1 MQGPIMADF
10 TTARRMMVDGQIRTN
25 DVTDPRII
33 AAFLAVPREMFVAGP
48 KSGLAYLDIDV
59 PAADSSGAR
68 CLLKPMVLAKLI
80 QALDL
85 GEAEHVLVVGSGSGY
100 SAAILAHIAGS
111 VVALEEDKA
120 LATQAGRLATELGLG
135 NIEAVNGTLAA
146 GWPDRAPFD
155 AVLIDGGIEEMP
167 QALTRQVREGGRIA
181 CVRREGGASKAVLYR
196 CGAGEVSARPVFD
209 ASAPMLPGFLAK
221 PAFVF

>member
-1 MQGPIMADF
+1 MADF

-33 AAFLAVPREMFVAGP
+33 AAFLAVPRENFVARS
-48 KSGLAYLDIDV
+48 KSALAYLDIDV
-59 PAADSSGAR
+59 PAADGAGAR

-85 GEAEHVLVVGSGSGY
+85 GEAEHVLVIGCGSGY
-100 SAAILAHIAGS
+100 SAAILARIAGS

-120 LATQAGRLATELGLG
+120 LATQAGRLVTELGCS
-135 NIEAVNGTLAA
+135 NVETVNGTLNA
-146 GWPDRAPFD
+146 GWPGRAPYD
-155 AVLIDGGIEEMP
+155 AVLIDGAIEDMP
-167 QALTRQVREGGRIA
+167 QALTRQLREGGRIA
-181 CVRREGGASKAVLYR
+181 CVRREDGTGKAMLYR
-196 CGAGEVSARPVFD
+196 CGNGEVSVRPVFD
-209 ASAPMLPGFLAK
+209 AGAPLLPGFARK